1 MLFALVKGNTFDCF
15 SFCFVFSLHIQ
26 ARCSCMTVAPTRWF
40 PCIWWCMASSSSSLS
55 SLDCCKHAQTK
66 TRKKTAK
73 RRKHPTKNV
82 SNWYQPSSTS
92 FWLHGFSM
100 VSIGTVVSLPL
111 LSVLRETLIK
121 IGVQSSLAK
130 EDDPLCS
137 SIRYREEHRGSSPL
151 LAKTSESIQKA
162 ERERER
168 E

>member
-1 MLFALVKGNTFDCF
+1 MLLALVKGNTFVWF
-15 SFCFVFSLHIQ
+15 SWGFFSLHIQ
-26 ARCSCMTVAPTRWF
+26 ARCSSMTVAPTRWF

-100 VSIGTVVSLPL
+100 VSIGTVVSFPF
-111 LSVLRETLIK
+111 LSVLREKLIK
-121 IGVQSSLAK
+121 DRSAIFARQG
-130 EDDPLCS
+130 DDPLCS
-137 SIRYREEHRGSSPL
+137 SIQY
-151 LAKTSESIQKA
+151 SE
-162 ERERER
+162 
-168 E
+168 